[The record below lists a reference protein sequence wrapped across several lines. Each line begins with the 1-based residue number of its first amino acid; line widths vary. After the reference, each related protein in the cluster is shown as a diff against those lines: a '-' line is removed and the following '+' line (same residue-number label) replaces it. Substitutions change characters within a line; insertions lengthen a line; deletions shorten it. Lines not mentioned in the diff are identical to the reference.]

1 MGNQHIKTPKFI
13 NPKICQKQQ
22 NTSAQSRAAS
32 KNQKSII
39 AMAEIMKDPPTK
51 RRKSKK
57 ERVISFLFCCEQNM
71 EWMGGGGADGVI
83 TNLWKRIWEEKKNL
97 KTGEEGLGEE

>member
-22 NTSAQSRAAS
+22 NRSAQSRAAS

-83 TNLWKRIWEEKKNL
+83 TNLWKRIWEEKKI
-97 KTGEEGLGEE
+97 